1 MEAMNRML
9 RDYSDD
15 FIVEFLDDILIY
27 SKSEEEYERHLN
39 LVLDAPWKNQF
50 YTKMKMYQSLGFS
63 GCFTLHQFWA
73 QTFSLCT
80 IF

>member
-1 MEAMNRML
+1 ML

-39 LVLDAPWKNQF
+39 LVLDAP
-50 YTKMKMYQSLGFS
+50 
-63 GCFTLHQFWA
+63 
-73 QTFSLCT
+73 
-80 IF
+80 